1 MKEDT
6 ITKAAALGGLPRR
19 AKVYVMN
26 DYDTVIAYSE
36 EEAVEYYASLT
47 GDRDSIEEPI
57 VAVEPEAL
65 EKLMIRNCDDY
76 DAPMISGKDHLE
88 DWLKTGS
95 RIPEVFTSTEC

>member
-1 MKEDT
+1 MNGDP

-19 AKVYVMN
+19 PRIYVMN

-36 EEAVEYYASLT
+36 EEAVEYYAALT

-57 VAVEPEAL
+57 VAIEPEAL
-65 EKLMIRNCDDY
+65 EKIMIRDCDDY
-76 DAPMISGKDHLE
+76 DAPRISGKDHLE
-88 DWLKTGS
+88 DWLKTGG